1 MDGCMDGRT
10 RLDGSGNAVTGA
22 RQALAGLLGG
32 RLLGVGGDWRCVNG
46 GDGRGRQGKGV
57 LFSEACSPS
66 PLRRASDMMIVG
78 WWLVV
83 GWVLE
88 VECR

>member
-1 MDGCMDGRT
+1 MDVPGWTAPAT
-10 RLDGSGNAVTGA
+10 RSPAPDRLSPAFWVVDFWESGVTGE
-22 RQALAGLLGG
+22 GLV
-32 RLLGVGGDWRCVNG
+32 R
-46 GDGRGRQGKGV
+46 GDGRGREGKGV